1 MSQLSGEELEKQSVM
16 RVINLIKRFES
27 IKSENW
33 SDFVST
39 MDLIN
44 KVLMCSVISLLLGMG
59 TSIYFDNY
67 NSFWFLV
74 VIFYFVNSFFYKFSI
89 SNTVKNIFNEEKY
102 QVHENNN
109 QDSEH
114 KDDSVQE
121 SKIRKIVQL
130 HLKYKKI
137 GKSLENELKKEI

>member
-1 MSQLSGEELEKQSVM
+1 MSQISGKELEKQSVI
-16 RVINLIKRFES
+16 RVVNLIKRFES
-27 IKSENW
+27 VKSENW
-33 SDFVST
+33 NDFVST
-39 MDLIN
+39 MNIIN

-59 TSIYFDNY
+59 TSIYFEDY
-67 NSFWFLV
+67 NFFWFLLV
-74 VIFYFVNSFFYKFSI
+74 VFYFVNSFFYRFSI

-102 QVHENNN
+102 QVHGNNKE
-109 QDSEH
+109 DAEY